1 MRAALLLFL
10 IGISAHA
17 LEIEPDDPRIRIDGC
32 AFRETIE
39 SGSKKIVRM
48 NREIPHPD
56 FAQWENPGA
65 RIRIRTNSKMVRF
78 RVAPNHLRPRD
89 KKAKGGSFVCHINGN
104 PENSRTIDPQMEPG
118 KFRFDGDGSMREYE
132 LIMPQNGSYDFLG
145 ISLSGNPD
153 IRKPES
159 KRKRI
164 VFYGD
169 DLLCATPDSIAE
181 TIPCRI
187 ADLNHY
193 DTVNMGF
200 SRILLTPWHAETL
213 SKISMNALV
222 VLVGLH
228 DSEFGTT
235 IPVFRKNLERF
246 IAEIRKKKSRLKLIF
261 IAPFQCRGNDKL
273 TPYRKAILDLKEEN
287 LTVIDGAQL
296 VPSDPSF
303 FEKNR
308 KNLNQKGLRHFTKK
322 LAEKLRKL

>member
-1 MRAALLLFL
+1 MKSALLLFL

-17 LEIEPDDPRIRIDGC
+17 LEIAPDDPRIRIDGC

-48 NREIPHPD
+48 NRALPHPD

-65 RIRIRTNSKMVRF
+65 RIRFRTNAKMIRF
-78 RVAPNHLRPRD
+78 RIVPNHLKLRD
-89 KKAKGGSFVCHINGN
+89 KNAKGGSFVCHISGKTG
-104 PENSRTIDPQMEPG
+104 NSRTIDPQKEPS

-145 ISLSGNPD
+145 ISVSGNPV
-153 IRKPES
+153 IQKPER

-169 DLLCATPDSIAE
+169 DLLCAAPDSVEE

-200 SRILLTPWHAETL
+200 SRIHLTPWHTEIL
-213 SKISMNALV
+213 SKLPMDALV
-222 VLVGLH
+222 VLTGLH
-228 DSEFGTT
+228 DSKFGTT

-246 IAEIRKKKSRLKLIF
+246 IAEIRKKKPDLM
-261 IAPFQCRGNDKL
+261 IAAKRCP
-273 TPYRKAILDLKEEN
+273 
-287 LTVIDGAQL
+287 
-296 VPSDPSF
+296 
-303 FEKNR
+303 
-308 KNLNQKGLRHFTKK
+308 
-322 LAEKLRKL
+322 